1 MNRSIHY
8 GTSGIK
14 NTCRIL
20 FPELLDLTPFTTS
33 GQLSTS
39 PSAPISSP
47 TVTPPPRSNTP
58 TPATYAPRVLYRLSA
73 VVCHYGAHSFGH
85 YVAYRRKPRP
95 ASLGKHRFDPPTL
108 RCPLGCECEKCAVLG
123 PIRDEDVSGTKDLAN
138 GEMPA
143 YAASRW
149 LRISDDS
156 VEEVGVERVLAE
168 TAGTFMLYYE
178 RVVQPRPTLW
188 PVQSSPRSSEETIK
202 PAGVKEEDIGFG
214 SLVEALRPQAGAR
227 IVRSVYAGRS
237 RSPSVR
243 DLSPASSLLES
254 MASSVHEESGPLT
267 PTIES
272 STGLSTPTLNGD
284 VVHPD
289 AEAPSIPNV
298 NPVGKTQPNIP
309 HVVSSSRSPQHPHPR
324 LASPQPAHA
333 LRPPSPARTVGLRA

>member
-1 MNRSIHY
+1 M
-8 GTSGIK
+8 
-14 NTCRIL
+14 
-20 FPELLDLTPFTTS
+20 TPFTTS

-39 PSAPISSP
+39 PSAPISTP
-47 TVTPPPRSNTP
+47 TATPPSRSNTP
-58 TPATYAPRVLYRLSA
+58 TPTTYAPRVLYRLSA

-85 YVAYRRKPRP
+85 YVAYRRKPRST
-95 ASLGKHRFDPPTL
+95 SLGKHRFDPPTL
-108 RCPLGCECEKCAVLG
+108 RCPVGCECEKCAVLG
-123 PIRDEDVSGTKDLAN
+123 PIRDEDVGNARDLAT

-149 LRISDDS
+149 LRISDES

-202 PAGVKEEDIGFG
+202 PVGIKEEDIGIG

-254 MASSVHEESGPLT
+254 MSSSVREELEPST
-267 PTIES
+267 PTIELS
-272 STGLSTPTLNGD
+272 NGISTVTSNGHAVHADVEASTLNLKPPT
-284 VVHPD
+284 VKAQPTMPVS
-289 AEAPSIPNV
+289 PSA
-298 NPVGKTQPNIP
+298 
-309 HVVSSSRSPQHPHPR
+309 SPQHQPLQ
-324 LASPQPAHA
+324 LASPQPTHAH
-333 LRPPSPARTVGLRA
+333 RPPSPARTVGLRA